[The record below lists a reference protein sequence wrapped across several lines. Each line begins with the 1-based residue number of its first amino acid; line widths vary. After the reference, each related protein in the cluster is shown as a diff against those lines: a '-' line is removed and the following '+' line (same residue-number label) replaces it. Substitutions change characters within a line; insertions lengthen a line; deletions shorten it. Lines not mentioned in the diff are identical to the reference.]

1 MRTIVLH
8 YHLFKNAGTSID
20 SIFKDHFADAWV
32 TAEFLANG
40 GDNSDLVAQWIQ
52 STPDAV
58 VFSSHTAI
66 GPLPEIP
73 GVRVIPVLFLRDP
86 IARIISA
93 YNFERKQA
101 VDTLGT
107 QLARENDLEGYVR
120 ARLDRKGDRQCRNFQ
135 TNRLAAFL
143 PGPDSELDRARRAM
157 SMLHEKGVLGLVE
170 NFGESLEALN
180 QRMAEIAPWFR
191 ASRVRKNVSGKS
203 GTDWSAEFETLVRAA
218 NADDLELVAEARP
231 LIAVPS

>member
-32 TAEFLANG
+32 TAEFPANG
-40 GDNSDLVAQWIQ
+40 GDNSDLVAQWID

-101 VDTLGT
+101 VDTEGT
-107 QLARENDLEGYVR
+107 RLARAHDLEGYVQ

-135 TNRLAAFL
+135 TNRLAAFF
-143 PGPDSELDRARRAM
+143 PGPGSELDRARRAM
-157 SMLHEKGVLGLVE
+157 TMLHGKGVLGLVE
-170 NFGESLEALN
+170 SFDESLEALTH
-180 QRMAEIAPWFR
+180 RMADIAPWFR
-191 ASRVRKNVSGKS
+191 ARRVRKNVSSKS
-203 GTDWSAEFETLVRAA
+203 GTDWSDAFDTLVRAA
-218 NADDLELVAEARP
+218 NADDLTLVAEARP
-231 LIAVPS
+231 LVAEPS